1 MFPFS
6 SSVSF
11 SLISIVSVLDGIG
24 SKRLVISSSKEVVG
38 MVGSITSKEYQ
49 TSVAINKTFDYKVSI
64 QSFLYDDSKYAIIK
78 GKIYKI
84 ERTYISGM
92 FIELYMSLSDITLE
106 ELSNE

>member
-24 SKRLVISSSKEVVG
+24 SKRLVISSRKEVVG

-49 TSVAINKTFDYKVSI
+49 TSVTINKTFDYKVSI

-78 GKIYKI
+78 GKVYKI

-92 FIELYMSLSDITLE
+92 FIELYMSLSDIALE